1 MAGKATDLTGQRF
14 GRLYVIQRE
23 GSRNNR
29 AFWLCKCDC
38 GKTTIVD
45 TCSLRRKNRAT
56 TSCGCFNREQLLKSH
71 ITHGQS
77 KSKMFSVWHDI
88 KKRCLNPNIKTYKYY
103 GGRGIK
109 MYSEWINDYMAFY
122 NYVSTLPHF
131 GVPGLSIDRINND
144 GNYEPGNL
152 RWATAKEQMNNR
164 RK

>member
-1 MAGKATDLTGQRF
+1 MAGKATDLTGRRF

-45 TCSLRRKNRAT
+45 TCSLRRKTKAT